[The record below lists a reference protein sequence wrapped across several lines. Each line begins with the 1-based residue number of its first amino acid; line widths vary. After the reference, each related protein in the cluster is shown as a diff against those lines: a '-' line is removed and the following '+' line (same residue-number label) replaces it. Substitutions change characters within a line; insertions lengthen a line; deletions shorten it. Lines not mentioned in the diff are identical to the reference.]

1 MSVMS
6 TSELACPKALE
17 FERLREELAVALA
30 TDESPNVIRAL
41 ERRIGKSW
49 ESIDAAEGSLG
60 PNDRSLCCL
69 GE

>member
-6 TSELACPKALE
+6 TSELACPKTLE

-30 TDESPNVIRAL
+30 TDESPNIIRAL
-41 ERRIGKSW
+41 ERRIRKSW
-49 ESIDAAEGSLG
+49 ESINAADGSLG
-60 PNDRSLCCL
+60 SKDRSLCCL

>member
-6 TSELACPKALE
+6 THELTCPKALE
-17 FERLREELAVALA
+17 FERLRVQLAVALA
-30 TDESPNVIRAL
+30 TDESPNIIRAL

-49 ESIDAAEGSLG
+49 ESIDAADGAPES
-60 PNDRSLCCL
+60 NDRSLCCL